1 MKLARGKTGA
11 AVAYGVVFLAL
22 TALGLVLFRGAEIP
36 DDPPA
41 QVRESVAAEAGTPP
55 AAGAHVVLVTG
66 VCAAAPGLTAAIPQR
81 HPLRRAIARGSRE
94 GQCLQ

>member
-1 MKLARGKTGA
+1 MKPARGKTGA

-36 DDPPA
+36 
-41 QVRESVAAEAGTPP
+41 
-55 AAGAHVVLVTG
+55 AGAHLVLVTG
-66 VCAAAPGLTAAIPQR
+66 VCAAALGLTAAIPQR

-94 GQCLQ
+94 GRCLQ